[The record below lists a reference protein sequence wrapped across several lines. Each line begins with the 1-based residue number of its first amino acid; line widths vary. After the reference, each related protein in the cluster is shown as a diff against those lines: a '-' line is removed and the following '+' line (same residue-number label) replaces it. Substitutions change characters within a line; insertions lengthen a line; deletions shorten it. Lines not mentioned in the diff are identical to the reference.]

1 MQKLFGVGLLTL
13 AFCLTT
19 GCQQSSEEVQAAAAG
34 AETKT
39 AQVKTASIKTKDQ
52 FLATLSDEQRA
63 INDRLR
69 AELRADPLLR
79 FAPLLDPTFVP
90 AGEVTH
96 LSDDDHVF
104 VVAANGIVKA
114 YPTHFVAWHHV
125 IHDDFGGTP
134 VLATWCA
141 LCGTGAAYRNSV
153 NGEPSTFRMTGGV
166 GSNVAFAD
174 VATETTWQQATGEAV
189 EGPLTGQYLQRVN
202 ALETTFGEL
211 CADHPEALVML
222 PHPGLEENYAH
233 YKPQLATANERFR
246 GSATEDPRRPRHDR
260 IMGLEVSGGY
270 KAYPLKELAM
280 QPLINDTVGESPVLV
295 TYAVDTKTS
304 RAFSRVVDGQTL
316 TFSKTGSGEL
326 TDQETSSHWSRT
338 GRAIAGPLEGAQ
350 LVELPP
356 LPSFWFSWAQFNP
369 ETEVFIAR

>member
-1 MQKLFGVGLLTL
+1 MQKRSGAGLVVL
-13 AFCLTT
+13 ALCLIT
-19 GCQQSSEEVQAAAAG
+19 GCQRSAENIQADTTG
-34 AETKT
+34 GE
-39 AQVKTASIKTKDQ
+39 IKTSAE
-52 FLATLSDEQRA
+52 FLASLSDEQRA
-63 INDRLR
+63 INARLQN
-69 AELRADPLLR
+69 ELRADPLLR
-79 FAPLLDPTFVP
+79 FAPLYDPTFVP

-104 VVAANGIVKA
+104 VVGANGIVKA

-141 LCGTGAAYRNSV
+141 LCGTGAAYLNDV
-153 NGEPSTFRMTGGV
+153 NGEPSRFRMTGGV

-174 VATETTWQQATGEAV
+174 EATETTWQQATGEAV

-246 GSATEDPRRPRHDR
+246 GSSREDPRRPRHDR
-260 IMGLEVSGGY
+260 IVGLEVGGGY
-270 KAYPLKELAM
+270 KAYPLKELAK
-280 QPLINDTVGESPVLV
+280 QPLINDTVGDAPVLV
-295 TYAVDTKTS
+295 TFAVDSETS

-316 TFSKTGSGEL
+316 TFDRTGSGEL
-326 TDQETSSHWSRT
+326 VDQETSSSWSRT
-338 GRAIAGPLEGAQ
+338 GRAIAGPLEGEQ